1 MRRPPFRPGTTRYG
15 GEIWDR
21 APAEAW
27 CGKDGEKVKKVLD
40 KTGSVWYYSG
50 ALLRAQ
56 STADVS
62 QKDLEKVLDK
72 QMKQC

>member
-1 MRRPPFRPGTTRYG
+1 MPPAFPARNNKIW

-40 KTGSVWYYSG
+40 KTGPVWYYSG
-50 ALLRAQ
+50 ALLRAPGI
-56 STADVS
+56 ADVS
-62 QKDLEKVLDK
+62 HEDLEKR
-72 QMKQC
+72 